1 MYNDTYWPLS
11 PGSSLRTCARPPWKQ
26 SGESRAQKA
35 GERASGRCHSSAS
48 RCQVVTSHRPTP
60 ADAEGNPSA
69 CTGGEW
75 RGDFASRA
83 IRSTLGDTQVCA
95 RAIPLQTVRNGADR
109 ELLRIEYV
117 PFHDLRA
124 QVRRCRGGQHPINQS
139 VLPELSI
146 FICPLQQLTPTPK
159 STVRPRLI
167 DRPLHFFYFV
177 SLLHYN
183 PLTP

>member
-117 PFHDLRA
+117 PFHIFCAHCAPLS
-124 QVRRCRGGQHPINQS
+124 RRPTSNQS
-139 VLPELSI
+139 VRISRNIDFYLP
-146 FICPLQQLTPTPK
+146 TPTSNSHPE
-159 STVRPRLI
+159 
-167 DRPLHFFYFV
+167 V
-177 SLLHYN
+177 SCRQS
-183 PLTP
+183 